1 MLAALLFGLAMSA
14 AEPTPVPASP
24 AAPTAPTSTAA
35 PGKSDPDRMI
45 CKKESKAG
53 SRFTAKIC
61 RTRAEWEQLAKD
73 ARTVTRDIQS
83 GPNLPNCN
91 GGQC

>member
-1 MLAALLFGLAMSA
+1 MLAPLLFSLIVSA
-14 AEPTPVPASP
+14 AEPAPVPATP
-24 AAPTAPTSTAA
+24 AAPTPAPTA
-35 PGKSDPDRMI
+35 GRSDPDRMI
-45 CKKESKAG
+45 CKKVSKPG
-53 SRFTAKIC
+53 SRFTTKTC
-61 RTRAEWEQLAKD
+61 RTLAEWEQLAKD